1 MAQDPATILAGIPE
15 WRGADIEQLC
25 GGYNNATYRLT
36 KGDRSAV
43 LKLDVSPRDETLNP
57 RVVEAQIQNMAAQAG
72 LAPAVIFADERMYL
86 GEYVEGTAWARGC
99 LGKKENLERLAR
111 TLKKL
116 HALPLTGRSFDA
128 RVAAKRYVEKIS
140 GLDAS
145 VVRQCQRIIESMRL
159 PQNLC
164 CCHNDLVI
172 ENILTTPGLVFIDW
186 EYACDNDPFFDL
198 ATVIEHHELSDA
210 QANLL
215 LDTYFDGDGQRWR
228 PYLEKQRKLYLA
240 LYCLWLASR
249 PGSDMALVRSV
260 AERVATSCS

>member
-1 MAQDPATILAGIPE
+1 MVQDPATIIAAIPE
-15 WRGADIEQLC
+15 WRGADIQQLC
-25 GGYNNATYRLT
+25 GGYNNATYKLT
-36 KGDRSAV
+36 KGGKSAV
-43 LKLDVSPRDETLNP
+43 LKLDVSPRDETLNS
-57 RVVEAQIQNMAAQAG
+57 RQAEAQIQNMAAQVG
-72 LAPAVIFADERMYL
+72 LAPAVILADERMYL
-86 GEYVEGTAWARGC
+86 GEYVEGVALARAC
-99 LGKKENLERLAR
+99 LGEVEYLERLAKA
-111 TLKKL
+111 LKKL

-128 RVAAKRYVEKIS
+128 RVAARRYVEKIS

-145 VVRQCQRIIESMRL
+145 VILQCQRTIESMRL

-164 CCHNDLVI
+164 CCHNDLVV
-172 ENILTTPGLVFIDW
+172 ENILTTPELVFIDW

-215 LDTYFDGDGQRWR
+215 LDAYFEGDGRRWR

-249 PGSDMALVRSV
+249 PGSDATLIRSV
-260 AERVATSCS
+260 AERVTTSCS